1 MADRAALPNGTS
13 IGVHVMERERDLLFR
28 VIEGEKEYRIY
39 SNGQIEGF
47 GEGAIVINY
56 FDRLLATAIQKHAH
70 LHNHLAIPC
79 GPGIEQTKKWRP
91 SGARWIGYRLWSRW
105 RVIGYRL

>member
-56 FDRLLATAIQKHAH
+56 FDRLLATAIQKTRASPQP
-70 LHNHLAIPC
+70 L
-79 GPGIEQTKKWRP
+79 
-91 SGARWIGYRLWSRW
+91 GYPLWTRH
-105 RVIGYRL
+105 RAD